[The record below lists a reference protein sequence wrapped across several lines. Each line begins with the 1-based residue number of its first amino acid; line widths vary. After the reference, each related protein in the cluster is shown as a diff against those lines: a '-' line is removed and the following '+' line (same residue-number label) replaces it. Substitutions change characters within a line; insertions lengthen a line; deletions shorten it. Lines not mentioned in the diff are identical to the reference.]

1 MTRLPLFC
9 AGGCFLSL
17 GLLIPAVPVH
27 VTGVLGQGPASVG
40 ACLAV
45 TAVCAVLARPLA
57 GRLAD
62 RRSRRFAAAGGAAL
76 LALTSGAVPW
86 TGSMPSFLACRAVA
100 GVGEALMYV
109 GLAAAAS
116 DHDRPGPALNGF
128 SVAVNAGL
136 LAGAPM
142 AAAVAALAGPPAVW
156 AASAAVAAVA
166 FTACLFLPGARAAR
180 DRNARAR
187 DARDGDARARDARDP
202 DARDGAAASGTGVH
216 MAGLVPGLAYWAS
229 VWGYTAFSAFLPL
242 HLAALGGGSGPHFLV
257 YGCVLLAVR
266 VGGHR
271 GLARIPARRTA
282 TAALLLTAA
291 GLVMFVA
298 WPTVE
303 GALCATA
310 VLAAGQAL
318 GLPAF
323 LTMAVTGVP
332 AGQRGSAVATT
343 TAFFDLGFLSAALAL
358 GAVAQ
363 HHGLAQGF
371 AVAACVAG
379 LAPLLLSLHP
389 EASRRRT
396 S

>member
-1 MTRLPLFC
+1 
-9 AGGCFLSL
+9 
-17 GLLIPAVPVH
+17 
-27 VTGVLGQGPASVG
+27 
-40 ACLAV
+40 
-45 TAVCAVLARPLA
+45 
-57 GRLAD
+57 
-62 RRSRRFAAAGGAAL
+62 
-76 LALTSGAVPW
+76 
-86 TGSMPSFLACRAVA
+86 
-100 GVGEALMYV
+100 
-109 GLAAAAS
+109 
-116 DHDRPGPALNGF
+116 
-128 SVAVNAGL
+128 
-136 LAGAPM
+136 
-142 AAAVAALAGPPAVW
+142 
-156 AASAAVAAVA
+156 
-166 FTACLFLPGARAAR
+166 
-180 DRNARAR
+180 
-187 DARDGDARARDARDP
+187 
-202 DARDGAAASGTGVH
+202 
-216 MAGLVPGLAYWAS
+216 VPGLAYWAS

-271 GLARIPARRTA
+271 ALARAPARGTA

-298 WPTVE
+298 WPTVG

-363 HHGLAQGF
+363 SHGLPQGF

-389 EASRRRT
+389 GTPQRRT

>member
-1 MTRLPLFC
+1 PI
-9 AGGCFLSL
+9 SP
-17 GLLIPAVPVH
+17 I
-27 VTGVLGQGPASVG
+27 
-40 ACLAV
+40 
-45 TAVCAVLARPLA
+45 
-57 GRLAD
+57 
-62 RRSRRFAAAGGAAL
+62 
-76 LALTSGAVPW
+76 
-86 TGSMPSFLACRAVA
+86 
-100 GVGEALMYV
+100 
-109 GLAAAAS
+109 
-116 DHDRPGPALNGF
+116 
-128 SVAVNAGL
+128 
-136 LAGAPM
+136 
-142 AAAVAALAGPPAVW
+142 AAAVAALAGPRAVW
-156 AASAAVAAVA
+156 AASAAVAALA
-166 FTACLFLPGARAAR
+166 FAACQFLTG
-180 DRNARAR
+180 D
-187 DARDGDARARDARDP
+187 RDGRDGAVAGGRDGLGGAAAGER
-202 DARDGAAASGTGVH
+202 DGRDGAAAGERRRSGAGVH
-216 MAGLVPGLAYWAS
+216 RAGLVPGLAYWAS

-271 GLARIPARRTA
+271 ALARAPARGTA

-291 GLVMFVA
+291 GLIMFVA

-363 HHGLAQGF
+363 SHGLSQGF

-389 EASRRRT
+389 GTPQRRT

>member
-1 MTRLPLFC
+1 MTRLPLLC

-17 GLLIPAVPVH
+17 GLLIPAIPVH

-76 LALTSGAVPW
+76 LALTSGVVPW

-156 AASAAVAAVA
+156 AVSAAVAAVA
-166 FTACLFLPGARAAR
+166 FAACLFLPGARDARDGAAR
-180 DRNARAR
+180 DR
-187 DARDGDARARDARDP
+187 
-202 DARDGAAASGTGVH
+202 DARDGAAASRERRRAGTGVH

-271 GLARIPARRTA
+271 ALARIPARRTA

-363 HHGLAQGF
+363 SHGLAQGF

>member
-1 MTRLPLFC
+1 MTRLLLFC

-17 GLLIPAVPVH
+17 GLLIPAIPVH
-27 VTGVLGQGPASVG
+27 VTGVLGQGPAVVG

-62 RRSRRFAAAGGAAL
+62 RRGRRFAAAAGAAL

-86 TGSMPSFLACRAVA
+86 TGSVPSFLACRAVA

-136 LAGAPM
+136 LAGAPI
-142 AAAVAALAGPPAVW
+142 AAAVAALAGPRAVW
-156 AASAAVAAVA
+156 AASAAVAAIA
-166 FTACLFLPGARAAR
+166 FAACLFLTG
-180 DRNARAR
+180 
-187 DARDGDARARDARDP
+187 ARDG
-202 DARDGAAASGTGVH
+202 RDGAAAGEHRRSGTGVH
-216 MAGLVPGLAYWAS
+216 RAGLVPGLAYWAS

-271 GLARIPARRTA
+271 ALARIPAGRTA

-298 WPTVE
+298 WPTVA
-303 GALCATA
+303 GALWATA

-363 HHGLAQGF
+363 SHGLAQGF
-371 AVAACVAG
+371 ALAACVAG

-389 EASRRRT
+389 TRGERHDHPVR
-396 S
+396 

>member
-1 MTRLPLFC
+1 MTWLLLLC
-9 AGGCFLSL
+9 AGSCFLSL
-17 GLLIPAVPVH
+17 GLLIPAIPVH
-27 VTGVLGQGPASVG
+27 VTGVLGQGPAWVG

-62 RRSRRFAAAGGAAL
+62 RRSRRFAAAAGAAL

-86 TGSMPSFLACRAVA
+86 TGTLPSFLACRAVA

-136 LAGAPM
+136 LAGAPI
-142 AAAVAALAGPPAVW
+142 AAAVAALAGPRAVW
-156 AASAAVAAVA
+156 TLSAAVAAAA
-166 FTACLFLPGARAAR
+166 FTACLFLTDP
-180 DRNARAR
+180 
-187 DARDGDARARDARDP
+187 RDGGDP
-202 DARDGAAASGTGVH
+202 AAAGEGRRSGTGIH
-216 MAGLVPGLAYWAS
+216 RAGLVPGLAYWAS

-257 YGCVLLAVR
+257 YGCVLLGVR

-271 GLARIPARRTA
+271 VLARMPAGRTA

-291 GLVMFVA
+291 GLVLFVA
-298 WPTVE
+298 WPTVT
-303 GALCATA
+303 GALWATA

-363 HHGLAQGF
+363 SHGLARGF
-371 AVAACVAG
+371 ALAACVAG
-379 LAPLLLSLHP
+379 LAPLLLTLHP
-389 EASRRRT
+389 QNVSRRT
-396 S
+396 T